1 MVRAPR
7 ADVVAVTPGTVE
19 RATFSPERID
29 VGMTVLGVEELVDV
43 GENRHGS
50 ASPVVIKSALIP
62 IGDSQL
68 FLKCLRCY
76 KLREIERGSLPAA

>member
-19 RATFSPERID
+19 QAAFPPEYRD
-29 VGMTVLGVEELVDV
+29 VGMTLFGAEELVDV

-50 ASPVVIKSALIP
+50 ASPVVIRLALIP
-62 IGDSQL
+62 IGDAQR
-68 FLKCLRCY
+68 FLKFLRCY
-76 KLREIERGSLPAA
+76 KLR